1 MSLLASS
8 NRSACYPESSCH
20 LFSFEFLFL
29 GWWLRCPDECV
40 HAFDAVSTGADPH
53 LPRRHWQHG
62 YGEGQAESAGC
73 AARPRLAAM
82 AEVLK
87 VGGAEE
93 TVVDLTEDGAPLR
106 GFAERKRATDLL
118 SCYPAHLSC
127 CRTRTKL
134 NNGLLFCKKSDNI

>member
-1 MSLLASS
+1 SLDPPPGSS
-8 NRSACYPESSCH
+8 HPHAP
-20 LFSFEFLFL
+20 FLPICCERL
-29 GWWLRCPDECV
+29 KDVAAGIKCPDECV

-127 CRTRTKL
+127 CRTRTKCEKTL
-134 NNGLLFCKKSDNI
+134 GIV

>member
-1 MSLLASS
+1 VRSPTRLLSS
-8 NRSACYPESSCH
+8 TCAISSD
-20 LFSFEFLFL
+20 L
-29 GWWLRCPDECV
+29 LRAIERCRCW
-40 HAFDAVSTGADPH
+40 HQVSTGADPH

-127 CRTRTKL
+127 CRTRTKY
-134 NNGLLFCKKSDNI
+134 S